1 MGITS
6 RRVWL
11 WLGEGSGPGG
21 GGEETSVKGRLRL
34 GDGFCWTG
42 VEGVQS

>member
-34 GDGFCWTG
+34 VVAFCWKG